1 MPITRSTATPAPFSI
16 CRRRTR
22 SSHRRDRWA
31 LLRER
36 ALGGDPRLEHLFL
49 QAGRALAEAV
59 AATISVLR
67 PHHVILAGPG
77 LMAFDMMRHA
87 YEERLEQA
95 VLPWLLRS
103 TAIHL
108 RPSESAVI
116 VEGMVRRTL
125 RVVDQNHM
133 EATE

>member
-1 MPITRSTATPAPFSI
+1 M
-16 CRRRTR
+16 
-22 SSHRRDRWA
+22 A

-36 ALGGDPRLEHLFL
+36 ALGGDPRLEHLFR

-77 LMAFDMMRHA
+77 LQAFDMMRHA

-95 VLPWLLRS
+95 VLPWLLKS

-108 RPSESAVI
+108 RPSELAAI
-116 VEGMVRRTL
+116 VDGMVRRTL
-125 RVVDQNHM
+125 RVVDRNHM

>member
-1 MPITRSTATPAPFSI
+1 M
-16 CRRRTR
+16 
-22 SSHRRDRWA
+22 A

-49 QAGRALAEAV
+49 QAGRALAAAV